1 MISANHKKRIAI
13 FASGAGSNTQ
23 QIIHHFKKHELAGV
37 VLIVCNNSLAGVLEI
52 SKKENIPA
60 MIISKKE
67 FNESGYVNALRV
79 NKIDLIVLAGF
90 LWKVPT
96 VLINAFPER
105 IINIHPA
112 LLPAYG
118 GKGMY
123 GGAVHRAVIA
133 AKEKQSGITIHFVD
147 EQYDHGKIVLQEKIN
162 LSESETEESLGK
174 KIHVLEHKY
183 FASAIE
189 KLLG

>member
-1 MISANHKKRIAI
+1 MISENLKKRIAI
-13 FASGAGSNTQ
+13 FASGAGSNAQ
-23 QIIHHFKKHELAGV
+23 HIIHHFKNHKLAEV
-37 VLIVCNNSLAGVLEI
+37 SLIVCNNELAGVLEI
-52 SKKENIPA
+52 SKKESIPV
-60 MIISKKE
+60 MIIAKKE
-67 FNESGYVNALRV
+67 FNESGYVNDLRA
-79 NKIDLIVLAGF
+79 NKIDFIVLAGF

-96 VLINAFPER
+96 VLIGAFPEK

-112 LLPAYG
+112 LLPSYG

-123 GGAVHRAVIA
+123 GSAVHRAVIA

-147 EQYDHGKIVLQEKIN
+147 EQYDHGKIILQEKID
-162 LSESETEESLGK
+162 LSTSESEESLSK

-189 KLLG
+189 KLLT